1 MNNVVLTGFMG
12 TGKTAVG
19 REVARRLGRR
29 FVDMDAEIEAR
40 AGKSI
45 PRIFADDGE
54 AAFREME
61 ATLCQELSAQEGLV
75 IASGGGTLL
84 DAANRA
90 SLLGSGMVVCLTC
103 DVDEIL
109 WRLDGGPGSGR
120 SLASP
125 PRQWGATGVP
135 TGDRLPTQAQGR
147 PLLNVADPRAEV
159 ERLLEARRPAYAT
172 IPWQV
177 DTTHLSVEQAAA
189 RVVEIA
195 GTIVLPVHY
204 PGGEYCIYVGDGLLA
219 HVGDLLGTAGV
230 PEGGRVAVVSNPVV
244 APLYGSQVEA
254 ALRSAGWQSFACTV
268 PDGEEHKTPATV
280 ARLYEQFLAGGLD
293 RERTVLA
300 LGGGVTGDAAGF
312 AAATFMRGVRLVQVP
327 TTLLAMVDSSV
338 GGKTGVNLPQGKNL
352 VGTFKQPALV
362 VIDPH
367 VLATLPVEETRSGM
381 AELIKHAIIG
391 DADLFAD
398 LEAAAGE
405 SQIRNPQSAIR
416 NLHSQTVDGESQS
429 AIRNPQSAISNLR
442 VLVLHGPN
450 LNLLGR
456 REPEVYGR
464 VTLDE
469 INAALREA
477 AAARG
482 AEVRIVQSNHEGELI
497 DALHET
503 MGWADGVL
511 INAGGYTH
519 TSVALRDALVGVGL
533 PAVEVH
539 LSNVYAREPF
549 RHESLIAPVCIG
561 QVSGF
566 GWRSYLLG
574 LTALLDCLEEREG
587 EEITGPPVL
596 PSCER

>member
-1 MNNVVLTGFMG
+1 
-12 TGKTAVG
+12 
-19 REVARRLGRR
+19 
-29 FVDMDAEIEAR
+29 
-40 AGKSI
+40 
-45 PRIFADDGE
+45 
-54 AAFREME
+54 
-61 ATLCQELSAQEGLV
+61 
-75 IASGGGTLL
+75 
-84 DAANRA
+84 
-90 SLLGSGMVVCLTC
+90 
-103 DVDEIL
+103 
-109 WRLDGGPGSGR
+109 
-120 SLASP
+120 
-125 PRQWGATGVP
+125 
-135 TGDRLPTQAQGR
+135 
-147 PLLNVADPRAEV
+147 
-159 ERLLEARRPAYAT
+159 
-172 IPWQV
+172 
-177 DTTHLSVEQAAA
+177 
-189 RVVEIA
+189 
-195 GTIVLPVHY
+195 
-204 PGGEYCIYVGDGLLA
+204 
-219 HVGDLLGTAGV
+219 
-230 PEGGRVAVVSNPVV
+230 
-244 APLYGSQVEA
+244 
-254 ALRSAGWQSFACTV
+254 
-268 PDGEEHKTPATV
+268 
-280 ARLYEQFLAGGLD
+280 
-293 RERTVLA
+293 VLA

-367 VLATLPVEETRSGM
+367 VLATLPVEEARSGM

-416 NLHSQTVDGESQS
+416 NLHSPFSILHSHIVRALQVKIAIVEEDPLEQDRRAVLNLGHTVGHALEQLSGFRLRHGEAVGIGIAAAVRMATELGRAAPALVDRIERALVAWGLPVTCPPFAVDDLWEAMSYDKKRRGATLRWALPRAIGEVEIVEDVPQEVVKAVLCGMGARIGDRGSGTGDQGPGTRDQRAQGADCQSQTVDGESQS

-566 GWRSYLLG
+566 GWRSCLLG
-574 LTALLDCLEEREG
+574 LTALLDCLEERAGKEV
-587 EEITGPPVL
+587 TGPPVP